1 MSRVNL
7 AIALLLVVLPAA
19 NADLYRWV
27 DPQTG
32 SVKFSSSPPPWY
44 ETERGPQV
52 ERIPYQGPA
61 ARPSGAEKPAAGAST
76 LAALEARWR
85 ESLRTLA
92 EAAEKGDLS
101 APTEGTRRQ
110 LEVFQAIMAELDR
123 LDPGGRER
131 RRAAQLSLLQKAQK

>member
-1 MSRVNL
+1 MSSMRAFL
-7 AIALLLVVLPAA
+7 AATLLIPQLAA
-19 NADLYRWV
+19 ADLYRWV

-32 SVKFSSSPPPWY
+32 SVKFSSAPPPWY

-61 ARPSGAEKPAAGAST
+61 ARPAGADKPVAGGGV
-76 LAALEARWR
+76 AALEARWR

-92 EAAEKGDLS
+92 ATLAKGDPG
-101 APTEGTRRQ
+101 APTEAARQQ
-110 LEVFQAIMAELDR
+110 LEAFQTISAELDR

-131 RRAAQLSLLQKAQK
+131 RRAAQLNLLQKAQK